1 MKASHLILTFVSVLP
16 ALYPASALAVDEAE
30 DIATTIKLRGYDC
43 PGRKVQSLTQTERAD
58 GGKQVDATCSNGKR
72 YRITVDADGR
82 LRVTPR

>member
-1 MKASHLILTFVSVLP
+1 MVVAISSASST
-16 ALYPASALAVDEAE
+16 ASALAVDEAE